1 MPDRLI
7 RVSDVMRATIW
18 SFWFSVSGDDDGG
31 STIGRPPAGV
41 TAAAAMVCA
50 NTVAPFWVMTKFT
63 SSVVTLGLTIMPVIV
78 AVPFAGTV
86 TVIGRP
92 PKAKSVDAVKTKT
105 GRPLSSS
112 VAGSTAAP
120 LTAV

>member
-18 SFWFSVSGDDDGG
+18 SFWFRVSGDGV
-31 STIGRPPAGV
+31 TVIGTPAAGV
-41 TAAAAMVCA
+41 VLPARIFCE
-50 NTVAPFWVMTKFT
+50 NTGAPFWVMTNVT
-63 SSVVTLGLTIMPVIV
+63 SSVVTLGLTIEPVIV
-78 AVPFAGTV
+78 AVPFAGTL

-92 PKAKSVDAVKTKT
+92 PKAKSVDAVVTKT

-112 VAGSTAAP
+112 VFGSTAAP

>member
-1 MPDRLI
+1 
-7 RVSDVMRATIW
+7 
-18 SFWFSVSGDDDGG
+18 WFGVGGRGAGDGG
-31 STIGRPPAGV
+31 STRGRPPAGV

-50 NTVAPFWVMTKFT
+50 NIGVPFWVMTKVT
-63 SSVVTLGLTIMPVIV
+63 SSVVTLGLTIEPVIV

-92 PKAKSVDAVKTKT
+92 PKAKSVDAVVTKT

-112 VAGSTAAP
+112 VAGSNVAPVTAGGGGGGSERAG
-120 LTAV
+120 